1 MTIDEVSQVEYACG
15 WNLYTMKFMGIW
27 PEERRF
33 DQISSYKVL
42 IGISFIILFCI
53 IPQYMLLYFD
63 RCDFDLV
70 MENLSLDTI
79 NETISFIKMIFF
91 WSSGGQIKDL
101 LRAMEE
107 DWKEVSTK
115 EDEKKMMEYAK
126 FSRNL
131 STRAAAICYALILV
145 YTVKRCLS
153 MLTDGRLLFFPA
165 YFPIETMTSPIFE
178 LKFIGQMIGA
188 IYYTVTYTAV
198 DTFLAMLILHVC
210 GQLWRLRND
219 LINLNSATREEFQ
232 IKLSYIIKRHDYLNR
247 FIDTIEN
254 RFNIMLLFQILGCTV
269 QLCMECFQGLLLMAD
284 EGEQKPLVEMFF
296 FAFYIF
302 YVLLQLYLYCY
313 IGEKLWSEST
323 ELAYAAYECIWYD
336 LLPNEARSLILIIR
350 RARTPLRLTA
360 GKFCIF
366 NHELYSS
373 VLKTSMG
380 YLSVLRATMINDEQ

>member
-1 MTIDEVSQVEYACG
+1 MIQLYIIIGAISTIIFLLKDDQKIELQRVNNKIYQLNIKTIVTLFTCFLTLPRLFLSNVS
-15 WNLYTMKFMGIW
+15 I
-27 PEERRF
+27 EE
-33 DQISSYKVL
+33 
-42 IGISFIILFCI
+42 
-53 IPQYMLLYFD
+53 
-63 RCDFDLV
+63 
-70 MENLSLDTI
+70 
-79 NETISFIKMIFF
+79 
-91 WSSGGQIKDL
+91 IKDL

-131 STRAAAICYALILV
+131 STRATAVCYALILV

-153 MLTDGRLLFFPA
+153 MRTDGRLLFFPA

-188 IYYTVTYTAV
+188 TYYTVTYTAV

-232 IKLSYIIKRHDYLNR
+232 IKLSYIVKRHDYLNRYLMVQNHFFR

-269 QLCMECFQGLLLMAD
+269 QLCMECFQGLLVKFK
-284 EGEQKPLVEMFF
+284 QKIHRLVC
-296 FAFYIF
+296 ASI
-302 YVLLQLYLYCY
+302 YL
-313 IGEKLWSEST
+313 GTEALSRDLPNKNLSFQST
-323 ELAYAAYECIWYD
+323 ELAYAAYECVWYD